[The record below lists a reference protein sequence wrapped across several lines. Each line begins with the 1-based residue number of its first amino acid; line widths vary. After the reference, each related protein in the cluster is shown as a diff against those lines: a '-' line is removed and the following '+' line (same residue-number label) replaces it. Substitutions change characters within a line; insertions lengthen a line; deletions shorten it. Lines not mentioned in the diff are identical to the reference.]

1 MPNPDRVTADG
12 LEWECPPLIVFI
24 DDVSGNSSKQWN
36 VHYSCYMS
44 NAGLPRAQI
53 EKSRNIQFISTS
65 PSASPMEIIEAVC
78 NDIRQT
84 WGTSPLKVWDVHRR
98 RHILVRLWLLFL
110 PGDNPMQAE
119 LCSHIGLKGNHF
131 CRCCHVG
138 GDQKYKQSNEGFAS
152 LLKLSRERSPGET
165 RGAIMAQL
173 IQATHAAAEKPLKE
187 AITSS
192 GAKDS
197 LALPMINR
205 LIALGKILRRS
216 TPERKALTPEDV
228 NRELSAELL
237 RHEGVT
243 LMNPLLDMEG
253 VNVHRDTPVEP
264 LHTHLLGV
272 VKYFWAQT
280 MWVLEKQGKLEVF
293 QARLNSLGKSGLNI
307 PTIQADY
314 MCRYRGALIGKH
326 FKTISQIMVFA
337 ICNLV
342 DESLQNAWFSVGRL
356 TVLLWETEIIIMAD
370 YLKDLR
376 AVINDILDH
385 AASLSPGLLTEK
397 NKLHILLHIPDHIE
411 RHGPALLFST
421 ERYESFNHIFRLSS
435 IHSNR
440 QAPSRDI
447 AASFANQDRCR
458 HMMTGGYWLDK
469 TSGRWVCA
477 SPAVLDHVRSH
488 SIDARLLGVAHVS
501 APIPGKMMLTPLPS
515 RTTTTPAIPNTLQ
528 TRPLTSAPSSSASR
542 PVLTWIDTHSSQL
555 VPTLCPPG
563 FSDGHWH
570 SAADVLAL
578 NGDQAIIGA
587 EVIVSLPTDIPT
599 TRTRLAFASI
609 IELLKTADPLLP
621 DTSLITVR
629 ESTLQEC
636 LHPTL
641 HMPVLSRTG
650 QFHVIRPHDIICV
663 VNVQHDCSR
672 AKCTETGKQ
681 TVRQEREDTTQ
692 TRAVVTHDCSPLY
705 VLNTIALHNNHR
717 IRDMLP
723 QQLRTIPPFFTDRD
737 ALHKSAASSLRDT
750 KLQK

>member
-53 EKSRNIQFISTS
+53 EKSRNIQFLSTS

-84 WGTSPLKVWDVHRR
+84 WGTSPLKVWDVRRR

-138 GDQKYKQSNEGFAS
+138 GDQKYKQSDEGFAS
-152 LLKLSRERSPGET
+152 LLKLGRERSPAET

-205 LIALGKILRRS
+205 LIALGKILRKS
-216 TPERKALTPEDV
+216 TPERKALSPEDV
-228 NRELSAELL
+228 NQELSAELL

-243 LMNPLLDMEG
+243 LINPLLDMQG
-253 VNVHRDTPVEP
+253 LNIHQDTPVEP

-280 MWVLEKQGKLEVF
+280 MWVLEKQGKLGVF
-293 QARLNSLGKSGLNI
+293 QARLNSLAKSGLNI

-326 FKTISQIMVFA
+326 FKTISQIMAFA
-337 ICNLV
+337 ICKLV
-342 DESLQNAWFSVGRL
+342 DDSLQNAWVSVGRL
-356 TVLLWETEIIIMAD
+356 TVLLWETEIIVMAD
-370 YLKDLR
+370 YLKELR
-376 AVINDILDH
+376 MVINDVLDH
-385 AASLSPGLLTEK
+385 AASLSPGLVTEK

-421 ERYESFNHIFRLSS
+421 ERYESFNHLFRLSS

-477 SPAVLDHVRSH
+477 SHAVLDHVRSH
-488 SIDARLLGVAHVS
+488 SIDARLLGVAH
-501 APIPGKMMLTPLPS
+501 AHAAIPGKMTLPPLSSCTSPS
-515 RTTTTPAIPNTLQ
+515 AAIPNTSH
-528 TRPLTSAPSSSASR
+528 TPSRPLPSTPSPSTSR
-542 PVLTWIDTHSSQL
+542 PVLTWTETHSSQMD
-555 VPTLCPPG
+555 PSLCPPHSLNG
-563 FSDGHWH
+563 GWH
-570 SAADVLAL
+570 SAADVVAM

-587 EVIVSLPTDIPT
+587 EVLAVLPTV
-599 TRTRLAFASI
+599 TRVGFASI
-609 IELLKTADPLLP
+609 VELLKTADPLLP
-621 DTSLITVR
+621 EASLVVVR
-629 ESTLQEC
+629 ESLLQDS

-641 HMPVLSRTG
+641 HMPLLSRSG
-650 QFHVIRPHDIICV
+650 QLHVLRPSDIVCV
-663 VNVQHDCSR
+663 INVQHDCSR
-672 AKCTETGKQ
+672 AKCTDTGKQ
-681 TVRQEREDTTQ
+681 IIRQEREDTTQ
-692 TRAVVTHDCSPLY
+692 TRAVVTHKGSPIY
-705 VLNTIALHNNHR
+705 VLNTIALHNHHR

-723 QQLRTIPPFFTDRD
+723 QQLRTTPTFFTDRD
-737 ALHKSAASSLRDT
+737 TVHKNAASSLRDT